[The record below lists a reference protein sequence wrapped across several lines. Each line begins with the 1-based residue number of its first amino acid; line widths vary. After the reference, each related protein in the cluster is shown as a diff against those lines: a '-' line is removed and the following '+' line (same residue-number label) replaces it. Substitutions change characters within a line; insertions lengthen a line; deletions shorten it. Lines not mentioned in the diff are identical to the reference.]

1 MPLLVCRIGMSL
13 VINSHNTRSGHYLN
27 FARNKNPASRKQC
40 HSLLH
45 GIHVQLIDAAE
56 GSGVVLEV
64 GLEHYRVVMAR
75 VHVAI
80 LLYKLPP
87 PCGLVLPSI
96 AKAMYSVCIA
106 CRSNVERLQGQ
117 LQTSESSNS
126 QLKERVDTMEEEL
139 REANLE
145 RDGLRSLNERSS
157 AELRRALEV
166 RMDVC
171 TCISV
176 CVR

>member
-1 MPLLVCRIGMSL
+1 MLQKGV
-13 VINSHNTRSGHYLN
+13 
-27 FARNKNPASRKQC
+27 
-40 HSLLH
+40 H
-45 GIHVQLIDAAE
+45 GL
-56 GSGVVLEV
+56 VLEV
-64 GLEHYRVVMAR
+64 GLEHCRVVMAY

-80 LLYKLPP
+80 LLYKLRP
-87 PCGLVLPSI
+87 PCVLVLP
-96 AKAMYSVCIA
+96 CIHCKSHVLYIT

-166 RMDVC
+166 TMGVC

-176 CVR
+176 CVREEK